1 MIWESYDGLLSES
14 LKLKTSI
21 YFRFLGLLCYPR
33 APDSNYCR
41 FSLSIG
47 PDSGW
52 SDILQF
58 KDLGLDNRLLKKVDH
73 LGFRAATEIQAQAI
87 PVGIAGKDLL
97 ASSKTGSGKTLAFLL
112 PAMQRMYRSK
122 PFSRRDPRV
131 VILTPTRELAKQ
143 VYGQLKLLIAGT
155 PYDATLVLGGENFND
170 QVKVFRN
177 QDPMFV
183 IATPG
188 RLADHLDHRSFSLEG
203 LEMLILDEADRMLDL
218 GFEAQLK
225 RINEAANHR
234 RRQTM
239 MFSATL
245 DHAQV
250 NTIAAD
256 LLNLPKQ
263 ISVGISNE
271 EHKDIEQ
278 KFILCDHLDHKEAL
292 LNHLLETEDHKQ
304 VIIFTATRSDTDRL
318 TEILNK
324 DRRKAVAL
332 SGSMNQTARNNIM
345 SQFERHV
352 HKILVTTDVASR
364 GLDIE
369 NVSHVINFD
378 MPKHAEEYVHRVG
391 RTGRAGNK
399 GTAFSIVGPKDWQSF
414 KNVEAFLEQ
423 TIEFTAIEGLE
434 GKFKGLKPKPKKRFV
449 PKKKTSGS
457 KPKQTKAAKP
467 KQAKKVD
474 KSFYQNVAVGD
485 SVFMPKKRKNPESE

>member
-1 MIWESYDGLLSES
+1 M
-14 LKLKTSI
+14 
-21 YFRFLGLLCYPR
+21 
-33 APDSNYCR
+33 
-41 FSLSIG
+41 
-47 PDSGW
+47 
-52 SDILQF
+52 QF

-73 LGFRAATEIQAQAI
+73 LGFKAATDVQAQAV

-122 PFSRRDPRV
+122 PFTRRDPRV
-131 VILTPTRELAKQ
+131 LILTPTRELAKQ

-155 PYDATLVLGGENFND
+155 PYDASLILGGENFND

-177 QDPMFV
+177 KDPMFV

-188 RLADHLDHRSFSLEG
+188 RLADHLEHRSVSLDG

-218 GFEAQLK
+218 GFEAQLQ
-225 RINEAANHR
+225 RINAAANHR

-245 DHAQV
+245 DHQQV
-250 NTIAAD
+250 NDIAGD
-256 LLNLPKQ
+256 MLNSPKQ
-263 ISVGISNE
+263 IAIGFSNE

-278 KFILCDHLDHKEAL
+278 NFLLCDHLDHKEAL
-292 LNHLLETEDHKQ
+292 LDHILENEDHQQ

-318 TEILNK
+318 TEKLNAAK
-324 DRRKAVAL
+324 RKAVAL

-364 GLDIE
+364 GLDIAT
-369 NVSHVINFD
+369 VSHVINFD

-399 GTAFSIVGPKDWQSF
+399 GKAFSLVGPKDWQSF

-423 TIEFTAIEGLE
+423 EMTFVTIDGLE
-434 GKFKGLKPKPKKRFV
+434 GKFKGLKPKPKKNL
-449 PKKKTSGS
+449 
-457 KPKQTKAAKP
+457 KPKSKKPAAKP
-467 KQAKKVD
+467 STPKKAKKPQVKKAD
-474 KSFYQNVAVGD
+474 KSFYSNVAVGD
-485 SVFMPKKRKNPESE
+485 NVFMPKKKKRTPDAE